1 MKLRKL
7 VAFAA
12 VLAMVGVLFAGC
24 GNSGGG
30 SGDSGDGDATFKIGG
45 IGPVTGP
52 AAAYGVA
59 VKNGMEM
66 AVEEI
71 NADGGIDGTKIEI
84 QFEDDEHDAEK
95 ALNAYNTLKDWGMQM
110 LLGTVT
116 STPCAA
122 VAAETAN
129 DQIFQLTPSGSAK
142 ECTANDNAFRVC
154 FADPDQGKVSADYIA
169 DHDLAKKVAVI
180 YDSSD
185 NYSNG
190 IYETFKAEA
199 DSKGLEIVAAE
210 AFTADNNKDFS
221 TQIQKAKDGGAE
233 LVFLPIYY
241 TEASLILDQAKKADF
256 TATFFGCDGLDGLLG
271 LENFDTSLAEGV
283 MLLTPFVADADDEAT
298 QKFTKAYE
306 EKYGETPLQFAADA
320 YDGIYAI
327 KAACEE
333 EKVSAD
339 MDIAEICKKM
349 MSGMTKITVNGLTGD
364 EEGISWTADGEPN
377 KAPKACVIKD
387 GKYEMME

>member
-71 NADGGIDGTKIEI
+71 NADGGINGTKIEI

-199 DSKGLEIVAAE
+199 DAKGLEIVAAE

-256 TATFFGCDGLDGLLG
+256 TTTFFGCDGLDGLLG

-339 MDIAEICKKM
+339 MDIAEICEKM